1 MVFEWINTSKG
12 DGASPWVD
20 EAQIIPSNLVLKM
33 FSVNQM
39 DI

>member
-20 EAQIIPSNLVLKM
+20 EAQIIPSKVLKM

-39 DI
+39 DM